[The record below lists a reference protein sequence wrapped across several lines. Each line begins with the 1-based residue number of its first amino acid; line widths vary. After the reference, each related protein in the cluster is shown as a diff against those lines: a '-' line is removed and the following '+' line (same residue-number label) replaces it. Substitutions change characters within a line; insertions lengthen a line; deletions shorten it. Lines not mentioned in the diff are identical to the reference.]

1 VEALEVLYTTRA
13 MRRLAPDLLPDD
25 VVARIVD
32 AGLHAPCPGKEQ
44 PWRFVVVNDRA
55 TMAELGQL
63 WRTTRDQ
70 LLVRMPGLYHRPQ
83 EAASSGHLAEHFDDI
98 PVLIL
103 GYGPAGLAPITVVP
117 ALWSMCLAARAQGLG
132 ATFTTLLASVQP
144 QVDAILGVPDDS
156 GLQLV
161 GALPVGVPL
170 GRWGVAKRQPVAE
183 VTFLN
188 EWGSSPNWQVDPPG

>member
-13 MRRLAPDLLPDD
+13 MRRLAPDPVPAD

-32 AGLHAPCPGKEQ
+32 AGLHAPCPGKDQ
-44 PWRFVVVNDRA
+44 PWRFVVVNDRDR
-55 TMAELGQL
+55 MAALGAV
-63 WRTTRDQ
+63 WRTARDE
-70 LLVRMPGLYHRPQ
+70 LLVRMPGLYHSPQ
-83 EAASSGHLAEHFDDI
+83 QAASSGYLADHFDDV

-103 GYGPAGLAPITVVP
+103 GYGPAGLGPITVVP
-117 ALWSMCLAARAQGLG
+117 ALWSMCLAARAEGLG
-132 ATFTTLLASVQP
+132 ATFTTLLAGVQP

-170 GRWGVAKRQPVAE
+170 GRWGVGSRQPVAE

-188 EWGSSPNWQVDPPG
+188 QWGAAPDWQVTTPA

>member
-1 VEALEVLYTTRA
+1 
-13 MRRLAPDLLPDD
+13 
-25 VVARIVD
+25 
-32 AGLHAPCPGKEQ
+32 
-44 PWRFVVVNDRA
+44 
-55 TMAELGQL
+55 
-63 WRTTRDQ
+63 
-70 LLVRMPGLYHRPQ
+70 MPGLYHRPQ

-117 ALWSMCLAARAQGLG
+117 ALWSMCLAARAEGLG

-188 EWGSSPNWQVDPPG
+188 EWGSSPDWQVAAPE